1 MGTINR
7 KASGPTT
14 HEGAPA
20 RRLTPLET
28 LRRSVLA
35 CLLWEDAFYED
46 GEQIGERIA
55 RLAGEVKPEDVAALA
70 IEAREQMKLRHAPLW
85 LARGLAKRRSPLVG
99 TTLERVIQRPDEL
112 AEFLALYW
120 AGGKQPISAAAK
132 RGLAA
137 AFTKFDAYQ
146 LAKYDRRGMAIKL
159 RDVMFLV
166 HPKPKD
172 AAQAAT
178 WKDLADGTLDAP
190 DTWEVALSAGDDPRD
205 TWTRLLV
212 QRKLGAL
219 ALLRNLRNMHEAGVA
234 LDQIR
239 MALETVNVRRV
250 LPFRFIAAARY
261 APDLEAELE
270 RAMFRAAAEL
280 PKLPG
285 RTALV
290 VDHSGSMT
298 GAPVS
303 RRSELD
309 RFDAARALAML
320 AREQCEDVVIIVF
333 GSSAKLVSGEL
344 RGFALARALA
354 RGPGGGTNTEKAK
367 GLADREGYDRIIIIT
382 DEQSHQ
388 AISAPGG
395 RGRGYVVNVAPYE
408 HGIGYGAWTHVDG
421 RSEAALS
428 YVAATE
434 DLSFEPAAAD
444 EE

>member
-1 MGTINR
+1 MATIN
-7 KASGPTT
+7 KTAAGPTT
-14 HEGAPA
+14 HEGAPS
-20 RRLTPLET
+20 RRLTPLQT

-35 CLLWEDAFYED
+35 CLLWENAFYED

-55 RLAGEVKPEDVAALA
+55 RLAGEVNPEDVAALA

-85 LARGLAKRRSPLVG
+85 LCRGLAKRRSPLVAS
-99 TTLERVIQRPDEL
+99 TLGRVIQRPDEL

-178 WKDLADGTLDAP
+178 WKDLADGTLDTP
-190 DTWEVALSAGDDPRD
+190 DTWEVALSAGDDPRE

-212 QRKLGAL
+212 GRKLGAL
-219 ALLRNLRNMHEAGVA
+219 ALLRNLRNMQEAGVA

-239 MALETVNVRRV
+239 MALEAVNVSRV

-261 APDLEAELE
+261 APNLETELEA
-270 RAMFRAAAEL
+270 AMFRAASDLA
-280 PKLPG
+280 KLPG

-320 AREQCEDVVIIVF
+320 AREQCEHVVIIVF
-333 GSSAKLVSGEL
+333 GSGAKLVSGEL

-367 GLADREGYDRIIIIT
+367 RLADGEGYDRIIIIT
-382 DEQSHQ
+382 DEQSHEG
-388 AISAPGG
+388 ISAPN
-395 RGRGYVVNVAPYE
+395 GRGYVINVAPYE

-421 RSEAALS
+421 WSEAALS
-428 YVAATE
+428 YVAAAE
-434 DLSFEPAAAD
+434 DLGVPAAVED

>member
-421 RSEAALS
+421 WSEAALS

>member
-1 MGTINR
+1 MVSVNK
-7 KASGPTT
+7 KAAGPMT

-20 RRLTPLET
+20 RRLTPLEA

-35 CLLWEDAFYED
+35 CLLWEDTFYED

-55 RLAGEVKPEDVAALA
+55 RLVNDVKPEEVAALA
-70 IEAREQMKLRHAPLW
+70 VEAREQMKLRHAPLW
-85 LARGLAKRRSPLVG
+85 LARGLAKRRSPLVSP
-99 TTLERVIQRPDEL
+99 TLERVIQRPDEL

-178 WKDLADGTLDAP
+178 WKDLAEGTLDTP
-190 DTWEVALSAGDDPRD
+190 DTWEVALSTGDDPRD
-205 TWTRLLV
+205 AWTRLLV
-212 QRKLGAL
+212 GHKLGAL
-219 ALLRNLRNMHEAGVA
+219 ALLRNLRNMQEVGVA
-234 LDQIR
+234 LDLVR
-239 MALETVNVRRV
+239 EALRTMKVARV
-250 LPFRFIAAARY
+250 LPFRFITAARH
-261 APDLEAELE
+261 APELQPELE
-270 RAMFRAAAEL
+270 QAMLRSAAEL

-285 RTALV
+285 RTVLV

-320 AREQCEDVVIIVF
+320 AREQCENVVIVVF
-333 GSSAKLVSGEL
+333 GSNAKLVPRNL
-344 RGFALARALA
+344 RGFELSRALA
-354 RGPGGGTNTEKAK
+354 RGPGGATNTEQAK
-367 GLADREGYDRIIIIT
+367 RLADREGYDRIIIIT

-388 AISAPGG
+388 AISAPQ
-395 RGRGYVVNVAPYE
+395 GRGYVINVAPYE

-421 RSEAALS
+421 WSEAVLS

-434 DLSFEPAAAD
+434 DLSFEPAASD

>member
-1 MGTINR
+1 M
-7 KASGPTT
+7 A
-14 HEGAPA
+14 
-20 RRLTPLET
+20 
-28 LRRSVLA
+28 
-35 CLLWEDAFYED
+35 
-46 GEQIGERIA
+46 
-55 RLAGEVKPEDVAALA
+55 EVKPEHVAA
-70 IEAREQMKLRHAPLW
+70 
-85 LARGLAKRRSPLVG
+85 
-99 TTLERVIQRPDEL
+99 TLERVIQRPDEL

-137 AFTKFDAYQ
+137 AFKKFDAYQ

-178 WKDLADGTLDAP
+178 WKDLADGTLDTP

-219 ALLRNLRNMHEAGVA
+219 ALLRNLRSMQEAGVPT
-234 LDQIR
+234 DEIR
-239 MALETVNVRRV
+239 AALEAVNVRRV

-270 RAMFRAAAEL
+270 RALFRAAAEL

-290 VDHSGSMT
+290 VHHSGSMT

-303 RRSELD
+303 WRSELD

-320 AREQCEDVVIIVF
+320 AREQCQDAVTIVF
-333 GSSAKLVSGEL
+333 GFNAAVVPGEL

-367 GLADREGYDRIIIIT
+367 RLADRAGYDRIIIIT

-388 AISAPGG
+388 AISAPQGS
-395 RGRGYVVNVAPYE
+395 GYVVNVAPYE
-408 HGIGYGAWTHVDG
+408 HGIGHGSWTHVDG
-421 RSEAALS
+421 WSEAALS

-434 DLSFEPAAAD
+434 HLSFEPAADD

>member
-1 MGTINR
+1 MVSINK
-7 KASGPTT
+7 KAAGPKT
-14 HEGAPA
+14 HEGTPA
-20 RRLTPLET
+20 ARLTALET

-35 CLLWEDAFYED
+35 CLLWEDPFYED
-46 GEQIGERIA
+46 GEQIGDRIA
-55 RLAGEVKPEDVAALA
+55 RLAAEVKAEEVAALA
-70 IEAREQMKLRHAPLW
+70 VEAREQMKLRHAPLW
-85 LARGLAKRRSPLVG
+85 LARGLAKRRSALVG
-99 TTLERVIQRPDEL
+99 PTLERVIQRPDEL

-178 WKDLADGTLDAP
+178 WKDLADGTLDTP

-205 TWTRLLV
+205 TWTRLLAG
-212 QRKLGAL
+212 RKLGAL
-219 ALLRNLRNMHEAGVA
+219 ALLRNLRNMREAGVDLDLVREA
-234 LDQIR
+234 LR
-239 MALETVNVRRV
+239 TMPVGRV
-250 LPFRFIAAARY
+250 LPFRFITAARH
-261 APDLEAELE
+261 APDLEPELE
-270 RAMFRAAAEL
+270 QAMLRAAADL
-280 PKLPG
+280 SKLPG

-333 GSSAKLVSGEL
+333 GSFAKLVPHEL
-344 RGFALARALA
+344 RGFALAQALA

-367 GLADREGYDRIIIIT
+367 RLADGEGYDRIVIIT

-388 AISAPGG
+388 ALSAPN
-395 RGRGYVVNVAPYE
+395 GRGYVINVAPYE

-421 RSEAALS
+421 WSEAALS
-428 YVAATE
+428 YISAAE
-434 DLSFEPAAAD
+434 SLGVQPVAD
-444 EE
+444 EEE

>member
-1 MGTINR
+1 MVTINK
-7 KASGPTT
+7 KAFGPTT

-20 RRLTPLET
+20 RRLTPLEA

-55 RLAGEVKPEDVAALA
+55 RLVAEVKPEHVAALA

-85 LARGLAKRRSPLVG
+85 LARGLAKRRSALVS
-99 TTLERVIQRPDEL
+99 TTLARVIQRPDEL

-132 RGLAA
+132 RGLAL
-137 AFTKFDAYQ
+137 AFNKFDAYQ

-178 WKDLADGTLDAP
+178 WKDLAEGTLDTP
-190 DTWEVALSAGDDPRD
+190 DTWEVALSAGDDPREA
-205 TWTRLLV
+205 WTRLLV
-212 QRKLGAL
+212 GRKLGAL
-219 ALLRNLRNMHEAGVA
+219 ALLRNLRNMQETGVELDLVREALRTMNVA
-234 LDQIR
+234 
-239 MALETVNVRRV
+239 RV
-250 LPFRFIAAARY
+250 LPFRFITAARH
-261 APDLEAELE
+261 APDLESELE
-270 RAMFRAAAEL
+270 QAMFRAAAEL
-280 PKLPG
+280 PTLPG

-320 AREQCEDVVIIVF
+320 AREQCEDAVIIVF
-333 GSSAKLVSGEL
+333 GFNAAVVPPDL
-344 RGFALARALA
+344 RGFRLGRALA

-367 GLADREGYDRIIIIT
+367 RLADREGYDRIIIIT

-388 AISAPGG
+388 AISAPQ
-395 RGRGYVVNVAPYE
+395 GRGYVINVAPYE
-408 HGIGYGAWTHVDG
+408 HGIGYGTWTHVDG
-421 RSEAALS
+421 WSEAALS

-434 DLSFEPAAAD
+434 DLSFEPAASD

>member
-1 MGTINR
+1 MATINK
-7 KASGPTT
+7 KAGGPKT
-14 HEGAPA
+14 HEGAA
-20 RRLTPLET
+20 AVRVSALET

-55 RLAGEVKPEDVAALA
+55 RLVAEVKPEEAAALA

-85 LARGLAKRRSPLVG
+85 LCRGLAKRRSPLVG
-99 TTLERVIQRPDEL
+99 STLERVIQRPDEL

-178 WKDLADGTLDAP
+178 WKDLADGTLDMP

-212 QRKLGAL
+212 GHKLGAL
-219 ALLRNLRNMHEAGVA
+219 ALLRNLRNMQEAGVDLELVRA
-234 LDQIR
+234 
-239 MALETVNVRRV
+239 ALETINVARV
-250 LPFRFIAAARY
+250 LPFRFIAAVRY
-261 APDLEAELE
+261 APELE
-270 RAMFRAAAEL
+270 PELEQAMFRAAADL

-333 GSSAKLVSGEL
+333 GFNASVVPAEL
-344 RGFALARALA
+344 RGFRLARALA
-354 RGPGGGTNTEKAK
+354 RGPGGGTNTDKAK
-367 GLADREGYDRIIIIT
+367 RLADREGYDRIIIIT

-388 AISAPGG
+388 GISAPNGP
-395 RGRGYVVNVAPYE
+395 GYVINVAPYE
-408 HGIGYGAWTHVDG
+408 HGIGYGPWTHVDG
-421 RSEAALS
+421 WSEAALS
-428 YVAATE
+428 YVAAAE
-434 DLSFEPAAAD
+434 DVSLRPVAED
-444 EE
+444 EA

>member
-1 MGTINR
+1 MVSINK
-7 KASGPTT
+7 KAAGPKT
-14 HEGAPA
+14 HEGTPA
-20 RRLTPLET
+20 ARLTALET

-35 CLLWEDAFYED
+35 CLLWEDPFYED
-46 GEQIGERIA
+46 GEQIGDRIA
-55 RLAGEVKPEDVAALA
+55 RLAAEVKAEEVAALA
-70 IEAREQMKLRHAPLW
+70 VEAREQMKLRHAPLW
-85 LARGLAKRRSPLVG
+85 LARGLAKRRSALVG
-99 TTLERVIQRPDEL
+99 PTLERVIH
-112 AEFLALYW
+112 
-120 AGGKQPISAAAK
+120 
-132 RGLAA
+132 
-137 AFTKFDAYQ
+137 AYQ

-178 WKDLADGTLDAP
+178 WKDLADGTLDTP

-205 TWTRLLV
+205 TWTRLLAG
-212 QRKLGAL
+212 RKLGAL
-219 ALLRNLRNMHEAGVA
+219 ALLRNLRNMREAGVDLDLVREA
-234 LDQIR
+234 LR
-239 MALETVNVRRV
+239 TMPVGRV
-250 LPFRFIAAARY
+250 LPFRFITAARH
-261 APDLEAELE
+261 APDLEPELE
-270 RAMFRAAAEL
+270 QAMLRAAADL

-333 GSSAKLVSGEL
+333 GSFAKLVPHEL
-344 RGFALARALA
+344 RGFALAQALA

-367 GLADREGYDRIIIIT
+367 RLADGEGYDRIVIIT

-388 AISAPGG
+388 ALSAPN
-395 RGRGYVVNVAPYE
+395 GRGYVINVAPYE

-421 RSEAALS
+421 WSEAALS
-428 YVAATE
+428 YISAAE
-434 DLSFEPAAAD
+434 SLGVQPVAD
-444 EE
+444 EEE

>member
-1 MGTINR
+1 MASIN
-7 KASGPTT
+7 KKTAGAKT

-20 RRLTPLET
+20 RQLTPLQA

-35 CLLWEDAFYED
+35 CFLWEDAFYED
-46 GEQIGERIA
+46 GEQIGERIT
-55 RLAGEVKPEDVAALA
+55 RLVAEVKPEDVAALA
-70 IEAREQMKLRHAPLW
+70 VEAREQMNLRHAPLW
-85 LARGLAKRRSPLVG
+85 LARGLAKRRSPLVAA
-99 TTLERVIQRPDEL
+99 TLERVIQRPDEL

-120 AGGKQPISAAAK
+120 VGGKQPITAAAK

-137 AFTKFDAYQ
+137 AFTKFDVYQ

-178 WKDLADGTLDAP
+178 WKDLADGTLDTP

-205 TWTRLLV
+205 TWLRLLIG
-212 QRKLGAL
+212 RKLGAL
-219 ALLRNLRNMHEAGVA
+219 ALLRNLRNMQEAGVP

-239 MALETVNVRRV
+239 EALRTVNVRRV

-261 APDLEAELE
+261 APDLEPELE
-270 RAMFRAAAEL
+270 EAMFRAAADL

-320 AREQCEDVVIIVF
+320 AREQCEEAMIIVF
-333 GSSAKLVSGEL
+333 GFNAKLIPGEL
-344 RGFALARALA
+344 RGFSLARALA
-354 RGPGGGTNTEKAK
+354 RGPGGGTHTENAK
-367 GLADREGYDRIIIIT
+367 RLADREGYDRIIIIT

-388 AISAPGG
+388 AISAPQ
-395 RGRGYVVNVAPYE
+395 GRGYVINVAPYE

-421 RSEAALS
+421 WSEAALS

-434 DLSFEPAAAD
+434 DLSFEPAATD
-444 EE
+444 ED

>member
-1 MGTINR
+1 MVSVNK
-7 KASGPTT
+7 KAAGPMT

-20 RRLTPLET
+20 RRLTPLEA

-35 CLLWEDAFYED
+35 CLLWEDTFYED

-55 RLAGEVKPEDVAALA
+55 RLVNDVKPEEVAALA
-70 IEAREQMKLRHAPLW
+70 VEAREQMKLRHAPLW
-85 LARGLAKRRSPLVG
+85 LARGLAKRRSPLVSP
-99 TTLERVIQRPDEL
+99 TLERVIQRPDEL

-178 WKDLADGTLDAP
+178 WKDLAEGTLDTP
-190 DTWEVALSAGDDPRD
+190 DTWEVALSTGDDPRD
-205 TWTRLLV
+205 AWTRLLV
-212 QRKLGAL
+212 GHKLGAL
-219 ALLRNLRNMHEAGVA
+219 ALLRNLRNMQEVGVA
-234 LDQIR
+234 LDLVR
-239 MALETVNVRRV
+239 EALRTMKVARV
-250 LPFRFIAAARY
+250 LPFRFITAARH
-261 APDLEAELE
+261 APELQPELE
-270 RAMFRAAAEL
+270 QAMLRSAAEL

-285 RTALV
+285 RTVLV

-320 AREQCEDVVIIVF
+320 AREQCENVVIVVF
-333 GSSAKLVSGEL
+333 GSNAKLVPRNL
-344 RGFALARALA
+344 RGFELSRALA
-354 RGPGGGTNTEKAK
+354 RGPGGATNTEQAK

-388 AISAPGG
+388 AISAPQ
-395 RGRGYVVNVAPYE
+395 GRGYVINVAPYE

-421 RSEAALS
+421 WSEAVLS

-434 DLSFEPAAAD
+434 DLSFEPAASD

>member
-1 MGTINR
+1 MVSVNK
-7 KASGPTT
+7 KAAGPTT

-20 RRLTPLET
+20 RRLTPLAA

-55 RLAGEVKPEDVAALA
+55 RLVTEVKPEDVAALA
-70 IEAREQMKLRHAPLW
+70 VEAREQMKLRHAPLW

-99 TTLERVIQRPDEL
+99 PTLERVIQRPDEL

-178 WKDLADGTLDAP
+178 WKDLAEGTLDTP
-190 DTWEVALSAGDDPRD
+190 DTWEVALSTGDDPRD
-205 TWTRLLV
+205 AWTRLLV
-212 QRKLGAL
+212 GHKLGAL
-219 ALLRNLRNMHEAGVA
+219 ALLRNLRNMQEVGVA
-234 LDQIR
+234 LDLVR
-239 MALETVNVRRV
+239 EALRTMKVARV
-250 LPFRFIAAARY
+250 LPFRFITAARH
-261 APDLEAELE
+261 APELQPELE
-270 RAMFRAAAEL
+270 QAMLRSAAEL

-285 RTALV
+285 RTVLV

-320 AREQCEDVVIIVF
+320 AREQCENVVIVVF
-333 GSSAKLVSGEL
+333 GSNAKLVPRNL
-344 RGFALARALA
+344 RGFELSRALA
-354 RGPGGGTNTEKAK
+354 RGPGGATNTEQAK

-388 AISAPGG
+388 AISAPQ
-395 RGRGYVVNVAPYE
+395 GRGYVINVAPYE

-421 RSEAALS
+421 WSEAVLS

-434 DLSFEPAAAD
+434 DLSFEPAASD

>member
-1 MGTINR
+1 MATIN
-7 KASGPTT
+7 KTAAGPTT
-14 HEGAPA
+14 HEGAPS
-20 RRLTPLET
+20 RRLTPLQT

-35 CLLWEDAFYED
+35 CLLWENAFYED

-85 LARGLAKRRSPLVG
+85 LCRGLAKRRSPLVAS
-99 TTLERVIQRPDEL
+99 TLGRVIQRPDEL

-178 WKDLADGTLDAP
+178 WRDLADGTLDTP
-190 DTWEVALSAGDDPRD
+190 DTWEVALSAGDDPRE

-212 QRKLGAL
+212 GRKLGAL
-219 ALLRNLRNMHEAGVA
+219 ALLRNLRNMQEAGVA

-239 MALETVNVRRV
+239 MALEAVNVSRV

-261 APDLEAELE
+261 APNLETELEA
-270 RAMFRAAAEL
+270 AMFRAASDLA
-280 PKLPG
+280 KLPG

-320 AREQCEDVVIIVF
+320 AREQCEHVVIIVF
-333 GSSAKLVSGEL
+333 GSGAKLVSGEL

-367 GLADREGYDRIIIIT
+367 RLADGEGYDRIIIIT
-382 DEQSHQ
+382 DEQSHEG
-388 AISAPGG
+388 ISAPN
-395 RGRGYVVNVAPYE
+395 GRGYVINVAPYE

-421 RSEAALS
+421 WSEAALS
-428 YVAATE
+428 YVAAAE
-434 DLSFEPAAAD
+434 DLGVPAAVED

>member
-1 MGTINR
+1 MGTINK

-219 ALLRNLRNMHEAGVA
+219 ALLRNLRNMQDAGVA
-234 LDQIR
+234 RDQIR

-261 APDLEAELE
+261 APDVEGELE

-303 RRSELD
+303 RHSELD

-395 RGRGYVVNVAPYE
+395 RGRGYVINVAPYE

-421 RSEAALS
+421 WSEAALS

>member
-1 MGTINR
+1 
-7 KASGPTT
+7 
-14 HEGAPA
+14 
-20 RRLTPLET
+20 L
-28 LRRSVLA
+28 
-35 CLLWEDAFYED
+35 YED

-85 LARGLAKRRSPLVG
+85 LCRGLAKRRSPLVAS
-99 TTLERVIQRPDEL
+99 TLERVIQRPDEL

-178 WKDLADGTLDAP
+178 WKDLADGTLDTP
-190 DTWEVALSAGDDPRD
+190 NRWEVALSAGDDPRE

-212 QRKLGAL
+212 GRKLGAL
-219 ALLRNLRNMHEAGVA
+219 ALLRNLRNMQEAGVA

-239 MALETVNVRRV
+239 MALEAVNVSRV

-261 APDLEAELE
+261 APNLETELEA
-270 RAMFRAAAEL
+270 AMFRAASDL

-320 AREQCEDVVIIVF
+320 AREQCERVVIIVF
-333 GSSAKLVSGEL
+333 GSGAKPISGEL

-367 GLADREGYDRIIIIT
+367 QLADGEGYDRIIIIT
-382 DEQSHQ
+382 DEQSHEG
-388 AISAPGG
+388 ISAPN
-395 RGRGYVVNVAPYE
+395 GRGYVINVAPYE

-421 RSEAALS
+421 WSEAALS
-428 YVAATE
+428 YVAAAE
-434 DLSFEPAAAD
+434 DLGVAAGVED

>member
-1 MGTINR
+1 
-7 KASGPTT
+7 
-14 HEGAPA
+14 
-20 RRLTPLET
+20 
-28 LRRSVLA
+28 
-35 CLLWEDAFYED
+35 
-46 GEQIGERIA
+46 
-55 RLAGEVKPEDVAALA
+55 
-70 IEAREQMKLRHAPLW
+70 
-85 LARGLAKRRSPLVG
+85 
-99 TTLERVIQRPDEL
+99 LERVIQRPDEL

-120 AGGKQPISAAAK
+120 GAGKQPISAAAK

-178 WKDLADGTLDAP
+178 WKDLAEGTLDMP
-190 DTWEVALSAGDDPRD
+190 DTWEVALSTGDDPRE
-205 TWTRLLV
+205 TWTRLLA
-212 QRKLGAL
+212 QHKLGAL
-219 ALLRNLRNMHEAGVA
+219 ALLRNLRNMQEAGVA
-234 LDQIR
+234 LDLIR
-239 MALETVNVRRV
+239 EALGTINVRRV
-250 LPFRFIAAARY
+250 LPFRFITAARY

-270 RAMFRAAAEL
+270 QAMFRATAQI
-280 PKLPG
+280 PTLPG

-333 GSSAKLVSGEL
+333 GFNAKVVPGEL
-344 RGFALARALA
+344 RGFPLARALA
-354 RGPGGGTNTEKAK
+354 RGPGGGTNTENAK
-367 GLADREGYDRIIIIT
+367 RLADREGYDRIIIIT

-388 AISAPGG
+388 AISAP
-395 RGRGYVVNVAPYE
+395 RGRGYVINVAPYE

-421 RSEAALS
+421 WSEAALS
-428 YVAATE
+428 YVAASE
-434 DLSFEPAAAD
+434 HLSFEPSAI
-444 EE
+444 EEE